1 MSLLNSLRY
10 IKYPSYIS
18 LIVPILIFILG
29 DGMYIGLW
37 YYLLIPLVIIG
48 LHYLIFKQHSS
59 FYSGVAL
66 GISLSFIMFLSL
78 NWFSPY
84 RPDGMIGL
92 IHLLFALP
100 GMILS
105 IFIFGI
111 YSRSKRSSIIL
122 STKIK
127 SFLSG
132 LFVILFGFI
141 MGIISYYLSYYI

>member
-1 MSLLNSLRY
+1 MSLLNSFRY
-10 IKYPSYIS
+10 IKYPLYIS

-48 LHYLIFKQHSS
+48 LHYLIFKQNSS

-66 GISLSFIMFLSL
+66 GISLSFLMFLSL
-78 NWFSPY
+78 NWFSL

-111 YSRSKRSSIIL
+111 YAHFKKSSIVL
-122 STKIK
+122 LTKIK
-127 SFLSG
+127 SFLFG

-141 MGIISYYLSYYI
+141 MGMISYYLS